1 MKALRITRC
10 SDLLMWYATLVG
22 QVVPYLGEWP
32 EWPESG
38 YKSREPGGY
47 TNVVRFADAEIIE
60 VSNDHV
66 NS

>member
-10 SDLLMWYATLVG
+10 ADLLMWYAPLVG
-22 QVVPYLGEWP
+22 KVVPYLG

-47 TNVVRFADAEIIE
+47 TNVVRFGDAVIIE
-60 VSNDHV
+60 VSDDPAH
-66 NS
+66 S